1 MRMHAC
7 TNTKTTA
14 TAACRFFGRSGTAA
28 PAIAAH
34 ALAAYPRWEQLIAE
48 WQAPVLHN
56 TALPRFYRYT
66 LFNELYFLA
75 EGGTLWLDSID
86 GTAHEPPM
94 HPLGPIVVSPEPGKR
109 TPGETGHYSNSDY
122 SNLDSIGQFLYL
134 EGHEYLMYNTYD
146 VHFYA
151 SFALAQLWPALE
163 LSLQRDV
170 AKSVFRSDGCM
181 RTLLGEG
188 DYRPRKVKGVVP
200 HDVGAPSEEP
210 WSKVI
215 HNVLSVCIVE
225 CSMLLNV

>member
-1 MRMHAC
+1 
-7 TNTKTTA
+7 
-14 TAACRFFGRSGTAA
+14 
-28 PAIAAH
+28 
-34 ALAAYPRWEQLIAE
+34 
-48 WQAPVLHN
+48 VLHN

-75 EGGTLWLDSID
+75 EGGTLWLDSSD
-86 GTAHEPPM
+86 GTAHEPPK
-94 HPLGPIVVSPEPGKR
+94 HPLGPIVSPVVNPRGPPGD
-109 TPGETGHYSNSDY
+109 TVDY

-170 AKSVFRSDGCM
+170 ARSVFRSDGCM

-215 HNVLSVCIVE
+215 LL
-225 CSMLLNV
+225 CSIPSCV

>member
-1 MRMHAC
+1 MYTHSC
-7 TNTKTTA
+7 C
-14 TAACRFFGRSGTAA
+14 CRFFGRSGTAA

-34 ALAAYPRWEQLIAE
+34 AIAAYPRWERLIDE

-75 EGGTLWLDSID
+75 EGGTLWLDSSD
-86 GTAHEPPM
+86 GTAHELPK
-94 HPLGPIVVSPEPGKR
+94 HPLGPIVPPQTSPRGPPGD
-109 TPGETGHYSNSDY
+109 TVDY
-122 SNLDSIGQFLYL
+122 SKLDTIGQFLYL

-170 AKSVFRSDGCM
+170 ARSVFRSDGCM

-215 HNVLSVCIVE
+215 HFVIL
-225 CSMLLNV
+225 